1 MSPKATAE
9 AQRKRAIPE
18 DDPAWQA
25 AVNAPVDDT
34 PETEEERA
42 GVEAAQTGA
51 WRDTAGADDVLAD
64 HPNRE

>member
-18 DDPAWQA
+18 NDPAWQA

-34 PETEEERA
+34 PETEEEREGIELA
-42 GVEAAQTGA
+42 RAGA
-51 WRDTAGADDVLAD
+51 WRDVAGPDDVLAD
-64 HPNRE
+64 HPDKE